1 MKAIAKIEFEHLT
14 FKETMKMFIA
24 KYWITFITIE
34 KLNFQRL
41 CRSDRVGIS
50 MAVNI
55 SVDLK
60 GSMFPGDSRHL
71 PSGYVNIAIENGDL

>member
-1 MKAIAKIEFEHLT
+1 
-14 FKETMKMFIA
+14 MKMFIA
-24 KYWITFITIE
+24 KYWITVITIE

-60 GSMFPGDSRHL
+60 VSMFPGDSRHL
-71 PSGYVNIAIENGDL
+71 PSGYVKIAIENGHRNSGFTHEKW